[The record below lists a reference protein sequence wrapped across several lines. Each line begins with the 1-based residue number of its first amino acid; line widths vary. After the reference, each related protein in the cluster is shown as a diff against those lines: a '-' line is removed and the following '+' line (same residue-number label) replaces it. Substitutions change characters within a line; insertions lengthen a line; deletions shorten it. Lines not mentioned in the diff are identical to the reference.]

1 MWKMSCVP
9 DIQKTPPQPIVGL
22 PLATKF
28 KECVAMDLKF
38 YKGKILLHIVDHSLL
53 L

>member
-1 MWKMSCVP
+1 MSCVP

-38 YKGKILLHIVDHSLL
+38 YKGKILLHFIDHSLL